1 MRRVGGL
8 ETLLSASS
16 QDHESWLAEAAEVRG
31 LPHPLHSPPPHHVCL
46 DSSTSLSLK
55 FIESR
60 NSTSRRS
67 TWKTRTM
74 TRRNKRSRSLGR
86 SARTDPL
93 ALAQPPEAPGT
104 ATGKSCT
111 ARPLRS
117 GEWAAPPP
125 PTQTAVHK
133 RCLRPR
139 VPHRCHRSSLGIAA
153 ESTRRCFPRVLM
165 PGVEAV

>member
-16 QDHESWLAEAAEVRG
+16 QDRESWLAEAAEVRD

-67 TWKTRTM
+67 TWKMRTM

-104 ATGKSCT
+104 AMAKSCT

-117 GEWAAPPP
+117 GSTASWCASLLGESRKSHKQEPQSPGAVGLELGECGNYLRKIR
-125 PTQTAVHK
+125 QTSYVDI
-133 RCLRPR
+133 
-139 VPHRCHRSSLGIAA
+139 SI
-153 ESTRRCFPRVLM
+153 
-165 PGVEAV
+165 